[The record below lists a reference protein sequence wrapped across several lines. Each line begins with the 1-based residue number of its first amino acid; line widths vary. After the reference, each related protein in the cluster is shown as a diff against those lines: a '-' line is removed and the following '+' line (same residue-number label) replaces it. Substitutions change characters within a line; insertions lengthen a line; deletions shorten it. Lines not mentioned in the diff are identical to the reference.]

1 MGQERA
7 RESPALS
14 FSQLPQTM
22 AMPESERDTRGQPR
36 ERPDP
41 ASSCKP
47 AERSGPKGEISLG
60 SQTPRELPACLDSG
74 CFWKV
79 TGPEKRQS
87 CRCGGGSRSG
97 HGGKHRAQ
105 QPHGHQTVSSSS
117 AVGKALLLLAS

>member
-60 SQTPRELPACLDSG
+60 SQTPE
-74 CFWKV
+74 
-79 TGPEKRQS
+79 S
-87 CRCGGGSRSG
+87 CQLALTADVF
-97 HGGKHRAQ
+97 GK
-105 QPHGHQTVSSSS
+105 
-117 AVGKALLLLAS
+117 